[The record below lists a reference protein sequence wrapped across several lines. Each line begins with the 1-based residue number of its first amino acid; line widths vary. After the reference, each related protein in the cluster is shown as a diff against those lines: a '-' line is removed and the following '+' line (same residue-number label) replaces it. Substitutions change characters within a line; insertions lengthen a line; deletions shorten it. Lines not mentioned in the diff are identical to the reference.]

1 MHSFG
6 TFLSFKAQ
14 QMISMSTKQKIILYY
29 FREGKSQ
36 RQIAQELHI
45 ARKTVKK
52 YIESYQASAEGVKRK
67 KPVQGD
73 TEIPVSSDIVS
84 APKYDSSNRGKRRL
98 TEEITSKID
107 SFLESNSRKRA
118 SGLHKQVMKKIDI
131 HEALL
136 AEGFQIGYTSVC
148 TYITGKERSSVKE
161 AYIRQRYDP
170 GDVCEFDWGEVKL
183 WISGSLQR
191 FYLAVFTSAYSN
203 YRYAELYERQDTISF
218 QQSHVNFFTHQGGVH
233 RQMVYDNMRVAVK
246 RFVGLTE
253 KEPTEAMLQLATYY
267 QFGYRFCNAGKG
279 NEKGHV
285 ERSVEYIR
293 RKAFGRRDD
302 FDSLHQANQWL
313 KTRCK
318 ELNEAHPHR
327 KSAMKEKEYLYA
339 LPAAPF
345 DCCSLEQCR
354 VDKYA
359 TVMIGSNRYSVP
371 DHLVG
376 KMVSVK
382 VYAHNIRC
390 YHERTLVAE
399 HHRSTDKHD
408 WVITLEHYL
417 DTLHKKPGALHSSVA
432 LERSRESIRNIYQEH
447 FREAPRDFIELLG
460 YMHQNEIKTD
470 LVETAIDELQKMG
483 CREVTTDK
491 IITLCSQNKTVIT
504 ALPDNEIARHSKVQL
519 DRLTKMFNQ
528 TSTLTAN

>member
-1 MHSFG
+1 
-6 TFLSFKAQ
+6 
-14 QMISMSTKQKIILYY
+14 MSTKQKIILYY

-36 RQIAQELHI
+36 RQIARELHI
-45 ARKTVKK
+45 GRKTVKK
-52 YIESYQASAEGVKRK
+52 YIDSYQSSIEGVKGK
-67 KPVQGD
+67 MLATGD
-73 TEIPVSSDIVS
+73 TTIPISSEIVS
-84 APKYDSSNRGKRRL
+84 APKYDSSSRGKRRL

-107 SFLESNSRKRA
+107 GFLESNARKRS
-118 SGLHKQVMKKIDI
+118 SGLHKQLMKKIDI
-131 HEALL
+131 HEALRS
-136 AEGFQIGYTSVC
+136 EGFQIGYTSVC
-148 TYITGKERSSVKE
+148 NYISGKEGSSVKE

-183 WISGSLQR
+183 WIKGSLQR
-191 FYLAVFTSAYSN
+191 FYLAVFTTAYSN

-246 RFVGLTE
+246 KFVGLSE
-253 KEPTEAMLQLATYY
+253 KEPTDALLQLATYY

-318 ELNEAHPHR
+318 ELNEAHPNR
-327 KSAMKEKEYLYA
+327 ESALKEKEHLYA
-339 LPAAPF
+339 LPTAPF

-382 VYAHNIRC
+382 VYAHSIRC
-390 YHERTLVAE
+390 YDERTLVAE

-432 LERSRESIRNIYQEH
+432 LERSGESIRKIYQGH

-460 YMHQNEIKTD
+460 FMHQNQVKAEA
-470 LVETAIDELQKMG
+470 VQSAIDELQKMG
-483 CREVTTDK
+483 CREVTADK
-491 IITLCSQNKTVIT
+491 IITLCGQKKTGIT
-504 ALPDNEIARHSKVQL
+504 TLPDNEIARHSKAQL
-519 DRLTKMFNQ
+519 ARLSKMFNQ
-528 TSTLTAN
+528 TSTSTAN